1 MKSNITLQQL
11 AEYMR
16 NLAYDDFRGKLDGA
30 LELFIQRQMME
41 TLDFLEG
48 YGMIRKRQQPI

>member
-16 NLAYDDFRGKLDGA
+16 NLAYDDFSRK
-30 LELFIQRQMME
+30 
-41 TLDFLEG
+41 
-48 YGMIRKRQQPI
+48 IRWKKRRMLRK